1 VRNRAQAIHPGNE
14 RMTSFDAAGS
24 AAQARLFAP
33 PGITRFVGRG
43 KTFWRLLSCGAVL
56 LMFTLG
62 IYRFWL
68 TTDVRR
74 YLWSNTELAGESFEY
89 TGTAYELLLGFLIA
103 LAFLVPLY
111 AAFFLLTLAPG
122 NIWSLLGLLILIL
135 LGHYA
140 FYRARRYR
148 LTRTIYRGVRF
159 HQTGSAI
166 LYSVCAVLWWALI
179 ILSAGLAY
187 PFAQSQLEHFKMRH
201 TFFGNLPGRFESSG
215 WHLLVRGLPLWAVT
229 VVPFA
234 IGAVATILAIDWSAL
249 NTASGADARTTWTEA
264 SGLADIDVI
273 VALTGAWLLCAI
285 ALLYPV
291 FHAIVLRWWV
301 SGLRFGDV
309 AVRSHLRIARVFG
322 IYARFFGYATLFTAI
337 AATLL
342 GVGSFALSKIIG
354 GPFSMRDEITVTVLS
369 LGGYA
374 AMALGYWT
382 IYQATVKLGVWRC
395 VIESLEVS
403 NVAALEKVAAAGEPA
418 SPVGEGLADA
428 LNVGGI

>member
-1 VRNRAQAIHPGNE
+1 
-14 RMTSFDAAGS
+14 MTPFDAAGS
-24 AAQARLFAP
+24 AAQASLFAP
-33 PGITRFVGRG
+33 PGIARFVGRG
-43 KTFWRLLSCGAVL
+43 KTFWRLLSGGALL

-103 LAFLVPLY
+103 LALLVPLY
-111 AAFFLLTLAPG
+111 AAFFVLTLAP
-122 NIWSLLGLLILIL
+122 NNLLSLLALLTLIL
-135 LGHYA
+135 LGQYA

-148 LTRTIYRGVRF
+148 LTRTLYRGVRF
-159 HQTGSAI
+159 HQSGSAI

-201 TFFGNLPGRFESSG
+201 TFFGDLPGRFESSG
-215 WHLLVRGLPLWAVT
+215 WHLLVRGLPLWAVS

-234 IGAVATILAIDWSAL
+234 IGAVATILSIDWSAIS
-249 NTASGADARTTWTEA
+249 TGSRADAPATSTD
-264 SGLADIDVI
+264 SGLAGIDVI
-273 VALTGAWLLCAI
+273 VALTGGWLLCSI
-285 ALLYPV
+285 AFLYPV
-291 FHAIVLRWWV
+291 FHAIMLRWRV

-309 AVRSHLRIARVFG
+309 AVRSHLRIAPVFG
-322 IYARFFGYATLFTAI
+322 AYARFFGYAALFTAI
-337 AATLL
+337 AGIL
-342 GVGSFALSKIIG
+342 VGAGAFALSKIIG
-354 GPFSMRDEITVTVLS
+354 SPPSMRDEIITTVLS
-369 LGGYA
+369 LGVYA
-374 AMALGYWT
+374 AMALGYWA
-382 IYQATVKLGVWRC
+382 IYQATVKIGVWRC

>member
-1 VRNRAQAIHPGNE
+1 MQHR
-14 RMTSFDAAGS
+14 TDSAAGWIPGS
-24 AAQARLFAP
+24 AAQASLFAP
-33 PGITRFVGRG
+33 QGIARFVGRG
-43 KTFWRLLSCGAVL
+43 KAFWRLPSCGAVL

-74 YLWSNTELAGESFEY
+74 YLWSNTELSGESFEY
-89 TGTAYELLLGFLIA
+89 MGTAYELLLGFLIA
-103 LAFLVPLY
+103 IALLVPFY
-111 AAFFLLTLAPG
+111 AALFLLTLAPN

-135 LGHYA
+135 LGQYA

-187 PFAQSQLEHFKMRH
+187 PFAQAQLERFKMRH

-215 WHLLVRGLPLWAVT
+215 WHLLVRGLPLWALT
-229 VVPFA
+229 VVPSA
-234 IGAVATILAIDWSAL
+234 IGAVAALNAIDWSAL
-249 NTASGADARTTWTEA
+249 NSIGGANDRATWNEA
-264 SGLADIDVI
+264 GGLAGIDVI
-273 VALTGAWLLCAI
+273 VAVTGTWLLGSI
-285 ALLYPV
+285 AVLYPV
-291 FHAIVLRWWV
+291 FRAILLRWWV

-309 AVRSHLRIARVFG
+309 AVRSNLRIARVFG
-322 IYARFFGYATLFTAI
+322 IYARFFGYAILFTAI
-337 AATLL
+337 GGILL
-342 GVGSFALSKIIG
+342 VAGAFGLSRIAG
-354 GPFSMRDEITVTVLS
+354 APSSMRGEIITTVLS
-369 LGGYA
+369 LGAYT

-382 IYQATVKLGVWRC
+382 IYQGTVKLGVWRC

-403 NVAALEKVAAAGEPA
+403 NLAVLEEVAAAGEVA
-418 SPVGEGLADA
+418 SPIGEGLADA

>member
-1 VRNRAQAIHPGNE
+1 
-14 RMTSFDAAGS
+14 MTPFDAAGS
-24 AAQARLFAP
+24 AAQASLFAP
-33 PGITRFVGRG
+33 QGSPRFVGRG
-43 KTFWRLLSCGAVL
+43 KTFRRLISFGAVL

-62 IYRFWL
+62 MYRFWL

-103 LAFLVPLY
+103 LALLMPLY
-111 AAFFLLTLAPG
+111 TAFFLLTLAPS
-122 NIWSLLGLLILIL
+122 NIWSLFGLLILIL
-135 LGHYA
+135 ILLGQYA

-148 LTRTIYRGVRF
+148 LTRTLYRGVRF

-187 PFAQSQLEHFKMRH
+187 PFAQSQLERFKMRH

-215 WHLLVRGLPLWAVT
+215 WHLLVRGLPLWAFT

-234 IGAVATILAIDWSAL
+234 IGVVATILAFDWSAL
-249 NTASGADARTTWTEA
+249 NSIGGADARATSNEPG
-264 SGLADIDVI
+264 GLAGIDVI
-273 VALTGAWLLCAI
+273 VAVTGIWLLGSI
-285 ALLYPV
+285 VVLYPV
-291 FHAIVLRWWV
+291 FRAILLRWWI

-309 AVRSHLRIARVFG
+309 AVRSDLRIAQVFG
-322 IYARFFGYATLFTAI
+322 IYARFFGYAILFTAI
-337 AATLL
+337 AGILL
-342 GVGSFALSKIIG
+342 VAGAFGLSKIAG
-354 GPFSMRDEITVTVLS
+354 APSSMRGEIITTVLS
-369 LGGYA
+369 LGAYV

-395 VIESLEVS
+395 VVESLEVS
-403 NVAALEKVAAAGEPA
+403 NLVVLEEVAAAGEAA
-418 SPVGEGLADA
+418 SPIGEGLPDA
-428 LNVGGI
+428 LKVGGT

>member
-1 VRNRAQAIHPGNE
+1 VQAIHPGNE
-14 RMTSFDAAGS
+14 RMSPFDAAGS
-24 AAQARLFAP
+24 AAQARLFSP
-33 PGITRFVGRG
+33 PGIARFVGRD
-43 KTFWRLLSCGAVL
+43 KAFWRLLSCGAVL
-56 LMFTLG
+56 LMVTLG

-74 YLWSNTELAGESFEY
+74 YLWSNSELAGESFEY

-103 LAFLVPLY
+103 LALLVPLY

-122 NIWSLLGLLILIL
+122 NTWSLLGLLILIL
-135 LGHYA
+135 LGQYA
-140 FYRARRYR
+140 IYRARRYR
-148 LTRTIYRGVRF
+148 LTRTMYRGVRF

-201 TFFGNLPGRFESSG
+201 TFFGTLPGRFESSG
-215 WHLLVRGLPLWAVT
+215 WHLLVRGLPLWAFT

-234 IGAVATILAIDWSAL
+234 IGAVATMLAIDWNAINPTSR
-249 NTASGADARTTWTEA
+249 ADVPATRTEA
-264 SGLADIDVI
+264 SGPANIDVI
-273 VALTGAWLLCAI
+273 IALTGTWLLGSI
-285 ALLYPV
+285 AFLYPV
-291 FHAIVLRWWV
+291 FHTIVLRWWV

-309 AVRSHLRIARVFG
+309 AVRSDLRIARVFG
-322 IYARFFGYATLFTAI
+322 IYARFFGYAILFTAI
-337 AATLL
+337 AGILL
-342 GVGSFALSKIIG
+342 VAGAFGLSKIAG
-354 GPFSMRDEITVTVLS
+354 AFSSMRGEIITTVLS
-369 LGGYA
+369 LGAYA

-403 NVAALEKVAAAGEPA
+403 NLAALEEVPAAGEAA
-418 SPVGEGLADA
+418 SPIGEGLADA

>member
-1 VRNRAQAIHPGNE
+1 
-14 RMTSFDAAGS
+14 MTPFDAAGS
-24 AAQARLFAP
+24 AAQASLFAP
-33 PGITRFVGRG
+33 PGIARFVGRG
-43 KTFWRLLSCGAVL
+43 KTFWRLLSGGALL

-103 LAFLVPLY
+103 LALLVPLY
-111 AAFFLLTLAPG
+111 AAFFVLTLAP
-122 NIWSLLGLLILIL
+122 NNLLSLLALLTLIL
-135 LGHYA
+135 LGQYA

-148 LTRTIYRGVRF
+148 LTRTLYRGVRF
-159 HQTGSAI
+159 HQSGSAI

-201 TFFGNLPGRFESSG
+201 TFFGDLPGRFESSG
-215 WHLLVRGLPLWAVT
+215 WHLLVRGLPLWAVS
-229 VVPFA
+229 VVPFT
-234 IGAVATILAIDWSAL
+234 IGAVATILSIDWSAIS
-249 NTASGADARTTWTEA
+249 TGSRADAPATSTD
-264 SGLADIDVI
+264 SGLAGIDVI
-273 VALTGAWLLCAI
+273 VALTGGWLLCSI
-285 ALLYPV
+285 AFLYPV
-291 FHAIVLRWWV
+291 FHAIMLRWWV

-322 IYARFFGYATLFTAI
+322 IYARFFGYAMLFTAI
-337 AATLL
+337 AGIL
-342 GVGSFALSKIIG
+342 VGAGAFALSKIIG
-354 GPFSMRDEITVTVLS
+354 APPSMRDEIITTVLS
-369 LGGYA
+369 LGVYA
-374 AMALGYWT
+374 AMALGYWA
-382 IYQATVKLGVWRC
+382 IYQATVKIGVWRC

>member
-1 VRNRAQAIHPGNE
+1 
-14 RMTSFDAAGS
+14 MTHFDAAGS
-24 AAQARLFAP
+24 AAHASLSAP
-33 PGITRFVGRG
+33 QSIARFVGRG
-43 KTFWRLLSCGAVL
+43 ETFWRLLSCGAVL

-74 YLWSNTELAGESFEY
+74 YLWSNTELVGESFEY

-103 LAFLVPLY
+103 LALLLPLY
-111 AAFFLLTLAPG
+111 AAFFLLTLAPN

-179 ILSAGLAY
+179 VLSVGLAY
-187 PFAQSQLEHFKMRH
+187 PFAQSQLERFKMRH
-201 TFFGNLPGRFESSG
+201 TFFGNLPGRFEGSG
-215 WHLLVRGLPLWAVT
+215 WHLLVRGLPLWAFT
-229 VVPFA
+229 VVPLA
-234 IGAVATILAIDWSAL
+234 IGTVAAMLAIDWNAI
-249 NTASGADARTTWTEA
+249 NTASRADIPGTRTEA
-264 SGLADIDVI
+264 SGFANIDVI
-273 VALTGAWLLCAI
+273 IALTGAWLLGSI
-285 ALLYPV
+285 AFLYPV
-291 FHAIVLRWWV
+291 FHAIMLRWWV

-322 IYARFFGYATLFTAI
+322 IYARFFGYAILFTAI
-337 AATLL
+337 AGVLL
-342 GVGSFALSKIIG
+342 VAGAFGLSKLAG
-354 GPFSMRDEITVTVLS
+354 APSSMRGEIITTVLS
-369 LGGYA
+369 LGAYA

-382 IYQATVKLGVWRC
+382 IYQATVKLGVWRY
-395 VIESLEVS
+395 VVESLEVS
-403 NVAALEKVAAAGEPA
+403 NLAVLEGVAAAGEAA
-418 SPVGEGLADA
+418 SPIGEGLADA
-428 LNVGGI
+428 LNVGGSGI

>member
-1 VRNRAQAIHPGNE
+1 
-14 RMTSFDAAGS
+14 MTPFDAAGS
-24 AAQARLFAP
+24 AAQASLFAP
-33 PGITRFVGRG
+33 PGIARFVGRG
-43 KTFWRLLSCGAVL
+43 KTFWRLLSSGAVL

-103 LAFLVPLY
+103 LALLVPLY
-111 AAFFLLTLAPG
+111 AAFFVLTLAP
-122 NIWSLLGLLILIL
+122 NNLLSLLALLILIF
-135 LGHYA
+135 LGQYA

-148 LTRTIYRGVRF
+148 LTRTLYRGVRF
-159 HQTGSAI
+159 HQSGSAI

-201 TFFGNLPGRFESSG
+201 TFFGDLRGRFESSG
-215 WHLLVRGLPLWAVT
+215 WRLLVRGLPLWAVS

-234 IGAVATILAIDWSAL
+234 IGAVATILSIDWSAI
-249 NTASGADARTTWTEA
+249 NTGSRADAPATSTEA
-264 SGLADIDVI
+264 SGLAGIDVI
-273 VALTGAWLLCAI
+273 VALTGGWLLCSI
-285 ALLYPV
+285 AFLSPV
-291 FHAIVLRWWV
+291 FPPLILRWWV

-322 IYARFFGYATLFTAI
+322 IYARFFGYAILFTAI
-337 AATLL
+337 AGIL
-342 GVGSFALSKIIG
+342 VGAGAFALSKIIG
-354 GPFSMRDEITVTVLS
+354 APPSMRDEIITTVLS
-369 LGGYA
+369 LGVYA
-374 AMALGYWT
+374 AMALGYWA
-382 IYQATVKLGVWRC
+382 IYQATVKLRVWRC